1 MGMGMKKRLAW
12 GGVLGLL
19 LAFFLGLWFFGCGGG
34 SGPFLAMEDFPPA
47 EEFSSGDILLL
58 AGASWRGRTVERL
71 SHAPFG
77 HVGLVET
84 DKDGV
89 WFLHASPKTDC
100 TVREPLAVYLAS
112 NRISCAKLLH
122 VTADETRASAAVESA
137 VDAANRAV
145 PFDHRFEAGPETG
158 LYCSE
163 LVLDAWS
170 SVGVDLLPER
180 RSTGIVYPVEFESSP
195 VCRERFFV
203 PAPHTPTPRAPA
215 P

>member
-1 MGMGMKKRLAW
+1 MKKRWLRGGAW
-12 GGVLGLL
+12 VLLF
-19 LAFFLGLWFFGCGGG
+19 ACASAGLWFFGCGNNG
-34 SGPFLAMEDFPPA
+34 GPFLSVEDFPPA

-58 AGASWRGRTVERL
+58 AGATWRGRTVERM

-89 WFLHASPKTDC
+89 WLLHASPGTDC
-100 TVREPLAVYLAS
+100 TVREPLAAYLAS

-122 VTADETRASAAVESA
+122 VVADQARASAAMKSA
-137 VDAANRAV
+137 ADAANRAV

-163 LVLDAWS
+163 LILEAWA

-180 RSTGIVYPVEFESSP
+180 SPAAIVYPVAFESSP

-203 PAPHTPTPRAPA
+203 PALPPP
-215 P
+215 